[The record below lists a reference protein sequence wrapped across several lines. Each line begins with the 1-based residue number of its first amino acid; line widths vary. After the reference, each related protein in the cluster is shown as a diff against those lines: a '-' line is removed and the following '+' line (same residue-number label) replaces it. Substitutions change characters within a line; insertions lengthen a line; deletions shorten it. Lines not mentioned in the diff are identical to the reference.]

1 MTIFPK
7 ISERNLLPVNNEEIF
22 EMTLQVQTQ
31 TAAYEELYTTQ
42 TEMSGE
48 SISINDEEQQYR
60 ASAYSLMA
68 ALLRASPNDA
78 LLNRLSGLT
87 QEAQGEGDS
96 LKVSMSMLGLS
107 AKILTATAIEDE
119 FHDLFI
125 GLGKGEVVPYGSWYL
140 TGFLMEKPL
149 SDLRDDLKKL
159 GFERSDSVT
168 EPEDHAAALCEV
180 ISLMIS
186 DGSELS
192 TQKDFFLTH
201 MECWMDKFFS
211 DLANAES
218 AIFYKALGRFGSA
231 FIEFEN
237 EYFSMQT

>member
-1 MTIFPK
+1 
-7 ISERNLLPVNNEEIF
+7 
-22 EMTLQVQTQ
+22 MTLQVQTH
-31 TAAYEELYTTQ
+31 TPVYEEHFTPETKK
-42 TEMSGE
+42 SGE
-48 SISINDEEQQYR
+48 SLCLIDVEQEYR
-60 ASAYSLMA
+60 ASAYSLIA
-68 ALLRASPNDA
+68 ALLRASPDED
-78 LLNRLSGLT
+78 LLNQLT
-87 QEAQGEGDS
+87 GFTQDTQGDGDV
-96 LKVSMSMLGLS
+96 LMVSMSMLGLS
-107 AKILTATAIEDE
+107 AKMHTATAIEDE

-125 GLGKGEVVPYGSWYL
+125 GLGKGELVPYGSWYL

-149 SDLRDDLKKL
+149 SDLRDDLNKL

-186 DGSELS
+186 NGTELS
-192 TQKDFFLTH
+192 IQKDFFLTH

>member
-1 MTIFPK
+1 
-7 ISERNLLPVNNEEIF
+7 
-22 EMTLQVQTQ
+22 MTLQVQTQ

-168 EPEDHAAALCEV
+168 
-180 ISLMIS
+180 
-186 DGSELS
+186 
-192 TQKDFFLTH
+192 
-201 MECWMDKFFS
+201 
-211 DLANAES
+211 
-218 AIFYKALGRFGSA
+218 
-231 FIEFEN
+231 
-237 EYFSMQT
+237 